1 MIDISMLDKFKDAY
15 LELLKQRAGK
25 ELDMDNIYLEKDYSI
40 VESID
45 SGIRNLNVTIELFF
59 NAKEN
64 NDELAMQAALL
75 RISTFLSGIYGVFYQ
90 TTEDIDSF
98 FKLPND
104 ISFPEDYKIPEHYNY
119 PIK

>member
-1 MIDISMLDKFKDAY
+1 MLDEFKDAY
-15 LELLKQRAGK
+15 LELLKQKAGK
-25 ELDMDNIYLEKDYSI
+25 EFDADNLYLEKDYSV
-40 VESID
+40 VESIQ
-45 SGIRNLNVTIELFF
+45 SGIKNLNLTIELFF

-90 TTEDIDSF
+90 TAEDIDEF
-98 FKLPND
+98 FKLPNSM
-104 ISFPEDYKIPEHYNY
+104 SFPESYKVPDHYNY